1 MDNDSL
7 LINRCIPL
15 LSAFTTRK
23 ADISRT
29 RASLYSEA
37 RELFGKLTDFLRCLL
52 VAYEGTAGLKGSSD
66 WT

>member
-15 LSAFTTRK
+15 LPAFTTRE

-29 RASLYSEA
+29 R
-37 RELFGKLTDFLRCLL
+37 GKLTDALRCLL

-66 WT
+66 

>member
-15 LSAFTTRK
+15 LSAFTTRE

-29 RASLYSEA
+29 RASLYM
-37 RELFGKLTDFLRCLL
+37 ELFGKLTDFLRCLL